1 MRISDWSSDV
11 CSSDLVARKTDYDL
25 AAKSDTQMEGVLARL
40 EGRTIVSSDRQNI
53 FTITYQDTDPER
65 AYGVVQAL
73 LTIFVEGNLG
83 RSRQDF
89 DTAEQFI
96 DRQIEEY
103 EARLLEAENRLARFK
118 QENIDVVLGEG
129 SYLSRATAANNR
141 MEQLEQALERKRTRL
156 KSSQ

>member
-1 MRISDWSSDV
+1 MKQTLLSRPN
-11 CSSDLVARKTDYDL
+11 LMEVARKTDYDL

-53 FTITYQDTDPER
+53 FTITYKDTDPER

-89 DTAEQFI
+89 DTA
-96 DRQIEEY
+96 RSEE
-103 EARLLEAENRLARFK
+103 RR
-118 QENIDVVLGEG
+118 VGEEG
-129 SYLSRATAANNR
+129 VSTCRSRWSPDA
-141 MEQLEQALERKRTRL
+141 
-156 KSSQ
+156 

>member
-89 DTAEQFI
+89 DTAEHFI
-96 DRQIEEY
+96 DRQLEEY
-103 EARLLEAENRLARFK
+103 ETRPRAVENRLEDGTTQHRESGWK
-118 QENIDVVLGEG
+118 
-129 SYLSRATAANNR
+129 Y
-141 MEQLEQALERKRTRL
+141 
-156 KSSQ
+156 